1 MVDWSRIALPIA
13 LRLVRC
19 SRAVWRSSTQSVIIG
34 VLVAFSVS
42 ASLAAEVAAPSEYE
56 LKAVF
61 IYNFIKFT
69 EWPPAKLGK
78 SDEPFII
85 GILGKDPFGGALDK
99 VVEGDTLY
107 DKPAVVR
114 RYARVDDVVAS
125 HALFISFSEE
135 QSITA
140 VLKLLDGQGASILTI
155 GETENFAKRGGV
167 IGLKKENKK
176 VVFGINLI
184 AANRAGL
191 NISAQ
196 LLKIAKD
203 VVK

>member
-1 MVDWSRIALPIA
+1 MVDWSSVA
-13 LRLVRC
+13 VRAHLIGW
-19 SRAVWRSSTQSVIIG
+19 SRAARHSSAQAVIIA

-107 DKPAVVR
+107 DKRVVVR

-125 HALFISFSEE
+125 HALFISVSEE

-155 GETENFAKRGGV
+155 SETENFAKRGGV

>member
-1 MVDWSRIALPIA
+1 
-13 LRLVRC
+13 
-19 SRAVWRSSTQSVIIG
+19 VIIA

-42 ASLAAEVAAPSEYE
+42 ASLAAERAAPSEYE

-107 DKPAVVR
+107 DKRVVVR

-140 VLKLLDGQGASILTI
+140 LLKLLDAQGASILTI
-155 GETENFAKRGGV
+155 SESENFAKRGGI
-167 IGLKKENKK
+167 IGLKKANKK

>member
-1 MVDWSRIALPIA
+1 MVDGSRIALPIA
-13 LRLVRC
+13 LRLVPC
-19 SRAVWRSSTQSVIIG
+19 SRAGWRSSTQSVIIA

-56 LKAVF
+56 LKAVL

-69 EWPPAKLGK
+69 EWPPAKLAK

-107 DKPAVVR
+107 DKPVVVR

-140 VLKLLDGQGASILTI
+140 VLKLLDGQGASILTMS
-155 GETENFAKRGGV
+155 ETENFAKRGGV
-167 IGLKKENKK
+167 IELKKEHKK

>member
-1 MVDWSRIALPIA
+1 MVDWSSVAVRAHLIAW
-13 LRLVRC
+13 
-19 SRAVWRSSTQSVIIG
+19 SRAARHSSAQAAIIAM
-34 VLVAFSVS
+34 LVAFSVS

-107 DKPAVVR
+107 DKRVVVR
-114 RYARVDDVVAS
+114 RYARVDDVVVS

-135 QSITA
+135 QSIAA

-167 IGLKKENKK
+167 IGLRKENKK

>member
-1 MVDWSRIALPIA
+1 MVDWSSVA
-13 LRLVRC
+13 VRAYLMDW
-19 SRAVWRSSTQSVIIG
+19 SRAARQSSVQAAIIA

-69 EWPPAKLGK
+69 EWPPAKLGR

-107 DKPAVVR
+107 DKRVVVR

-135 QSITA
+135 QSIAA
-140 VLKLLDGQGASILTI
+140 VLKRLEAQGASILTI

-167 IGLKKENKK
+167 IGLQKENKK

>member
-19 SRAVWRSSTQSVIIG
+19 SRAVWRSSTQSVIIA

-42 ASLAAEVAAPSEYE
+42 ASLAAEAAPSEYE
-56 LKAVF
+56 LKAVL

-107 DKPAVVR
+107 DKPVVVR

-135 QSITA
+135 PSITA

-155 GETENFAKRGGV
+155 SETENFAKRGGV
-167 IGLKKENKK
+167 IELKKEHKK

>member
-1 MVDWSRIALPIA
+1 MVGGSSVAVRAYLIDWSRAA
-13 LRLVRC
+13 R
-19 SRAVWRSSTQSVIIG
+19 RSSIQAAIIA
-34 VLVAFSVS
+34 VLMAFSVS
-42 ASLAAEVAAPSEYE
+42 ASLAAEGAAPSEYE

-107 DKPAVVR
+107 DKRVVVR
-114 RYARVDDVVAS
+114 RYARIDDVVVS

-140 VLKLLDGQGASILTI
+140 VLKLLDAQGASILTI
-155 GETENFAKRGGV
+155 GETKNFAKRGGV

-176 VVFGINLI
+176 VVFDINLI